1 MNISVPSMQDLLS
14 AGVHF
19 GHKPSRR
26 HPKMGSFVFG
36 ARDGVDIIDL
46 ARSEEKL
53 KEAAQAA
60 YELGKSGGTM
70 LIVGT
75 KKQARGIVEELAK
88 EVDTPFL
95 SVHWIGGLLTNLD
108 ELKKNFVKLNTLKE
122 EQKKG
127 ELLRYTKKEQLLIGR
142 KLTKFESVAGGV
154 ANLEK
159 VPEAMF
165 IVDAVSDKTAVREG
179 LKFGIRIFGICDT
192 NADPNWFDYP
202 VPANDDGI
210 KSIKIIC
217 ETVIKAYGKGKEE
230 GKTVEA
236 VKSAEPVESVKTKKS
251 EKIEEITPAVDK
263 AVLEEAAVIEEEVEK
278 KVLQESERKVE

>member
-60 YELGKSGGTM
+60 YELGKSGGIM

-88 EVDTPFL
+88 EAGTPFL
-95 SVHWIGGLLTNLD
+95 SVHWIGGLLTNLE
-108 ELKKNFVKLNTLKE
+108 ELKKNFVKLNALKE

-127 ELLRYTKKEQLLIGR
+127 ELSRYTKKEQLLIGR

-165 IVDAVSDKTAVREG
+165 IVDAVSDKTAVKEG
-179 LKFGIRIFGICDT
+179 LKVGIRIFGICDT

-217 ETVIKAYGKGKEE
+217 ETIIKAYGKGKEE
-230 GKTVEA
+230 AKTVESG
-236 VKSAEPVESVKTKKS
+236 KSAES
-251 EKIEEITPAVDK
+251 EKAKKVEEADGIKKDDMSLDEK
-263 AVLEEAAVIEEEVEK
+263 VLEEAAVIEEEVEK
-278 KVLQESERKVE
+278 KVLQESERKVT